1 MMFKIEKFEK
11 LNMLIDELIFFNM
24 NLNEKCL
31 LKFLTNPIGIF
42 NQDNVSALNGCPEFC
57 MANSK
62 INNQVFNKNIIKK

>member
-1 MMFKIEKFEK
+1 
-11 LNMLIDELIFFNM
+11 M

-42 NQDNVSALNGCPEFC
+42 NQDNGISILNGRQEFC

-62 INNQVFNKNIIKK
+62 INSSAFNKNITAK